1 MIERTGSFF
10 LKTKYKFKNIKKYNL
25 KTHNSD
31 ELIKLINK
39 HKIDYLLNSETPNR
53 LNSKIL
59 NSTKGI
65 ISIHPGILPNYRG
78 CTSLEWSLNKN
89 DPVAITAFL
98 MNRKYDA
105 GPIIK
110 TLILKFK
117 KNEIKSYRDLRTKA
131 YLNSFSLFKKILINI
146 SSNKLKAMKQNEKKA
161 NYYKVIDNKK
171 LEKIK
176 FKIEKKMYVFNK
188 RNLI

>member
-1 MIERTGSFF
+1 
-10 LKTKYKFKNIKKYNL
+10 
-25 KTHNSD
+25 
-31 ELIKLINK
+31 
-39 HKIDYLLNSETPNR
+39 
-53 LNSKIL
+53 
-59 NSTKGI
+59 
-65 ISIHPGILPNYRG
+65 
-78 CTSLEWSLNKN
+78 
-89 DPVAITAFL
+89 

-176 FKIEKKMYVFNK
+176 FKI
-188 RNLI
+188 